1 MDNEESITRLE
12 AALERVEGAVT
23 ELRQDFFI
31 FKERVETALMKVT
44 EHDELLK
51 GKGRDVGL
59 VARVSNMDGTLEEL
73 RTILKGKCDDPGMV
87 GAIKSIKDS
96 LAKREDTEKWAFRLI
111 GAYMI
116 VEILEKVL
124 PAVLK

>member
-1 MDNEESITRLE
+1 
-12 AALERVEGAVT
+12 
-23 ELRQDFFI
+23 
-31 FKERVETALMKVT
+31 
-44 EHDELLK
+44 LK